1 MNFPHLAAEKQIG
14 DHTYTCEPLGFVSGR
29 RGLVRLGKALGPA
42 LAALALAEGPTD
54 LRALAGGFARL
65 LEGLSE
71 EDLVFFDQLFGPV
84 SQCTL
89 PDGKKPLVKDLLGGN
104 HFAGKYAEY
113 FGWLA
118 FCIQTTYA
126 DFFGVALA
134 KVGEQVNPKKMGSE

>member
-1 MNFPHLAAEKQIG
+1 MAFPHLVQERRIG

-29 RGLVRLGKALGPA
+29 RGLVRLGKTLGPA

-54 LRALAGGFARL
+54 LSALAGGFARL

-71 EDLVFFDQLFGPV
+71 EDLVFFDNLFGPV

-89 PDGKKPLVKDLLGGN
+89 PDGKKPLVKDLLLGD

-113 FGWLA
+113 FAWLA

-126 DFFGVALA
+126 DFFAVALA
-134 KVGEQVNPKKMGSE
+134 KAGEHVQTAKASG